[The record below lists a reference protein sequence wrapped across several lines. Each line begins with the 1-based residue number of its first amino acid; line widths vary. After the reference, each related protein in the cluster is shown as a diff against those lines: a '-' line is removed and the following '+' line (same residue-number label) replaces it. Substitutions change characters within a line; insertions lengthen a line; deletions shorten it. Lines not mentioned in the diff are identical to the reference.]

1 MNKTKKNNDWLIIAI
16 FVLICASTWAATNA
30 YHSYVNK
37 KEVVAQKEL
46 LVPLD
51 PKIDQ
56 EIFDVLESKTHLE
69 EEELIEILSGLGSE
83 IPIAET
89 STSKVQEPTNQVV
102 PTPTPAKDVETIEIP

>member
-1 MNKTKKNNDWLIIAI
+1 MNKTKINSDWLIVAV

-37 KEVVAQKEL
+37 KEVVTQKEL

-56 EIFDVLESKTHLE
+56 DIFGTLESKTHLE
-69 EEELIEILSGLGSE
+69 EEKLIEILSGLGSE
-83 IPIAET
+83 IPIVET
-89 STSKVQEPTNQVV
+89 ATPEAQEPMSQII
-102 PTPTPAKDVETIEIP
+102 PTPTPPKDVETIEIP

>member
-1 MNKTKKNNDWLIIAI
+1 MNKTKINSDWLIIAV
-16 FVLICASTWAATNA
+16 FVLICASIWAVTNA
-30 YHSYVNK
+30 YHGYVNK

-56 EIFDVLESKTHLE
+56 DIFDTLESKTHLE
-69 EEELIEILSGLGSE
+69 EEKLIEILSGLGPK

-89 STSKVQEPTNQVV
+89 TTPETQESMSQII
-102 PTPTPAKDVETIEIP
+102 PTPTPPKDGETIEIP

>member
-1 MNKTKKNNDWLIIAI
+1 MNKTKINSNWLVVAV

-30 YHSYVNK
+30 YHGYVNK

-56 EIFDVLESKTHLE
+56 EIFDTLESKTHLE
-69 EEELIEILSGLGSE
+69 EEKLIEILSGLGSE

-89 STSKVQEPTNQVV
+89 ATSKFQEPMNQVV